1 MPHVGELLNLFKD
14 HLRESYETVFLNG
27 QNSSLEGMRS
37 GVSQGS
43 VLAPLSF

>member
-14 HLRESYETVFLNG
+14 HLRESHKTVFLNG

-43 VLAPLSF
+43 VLRPLSF